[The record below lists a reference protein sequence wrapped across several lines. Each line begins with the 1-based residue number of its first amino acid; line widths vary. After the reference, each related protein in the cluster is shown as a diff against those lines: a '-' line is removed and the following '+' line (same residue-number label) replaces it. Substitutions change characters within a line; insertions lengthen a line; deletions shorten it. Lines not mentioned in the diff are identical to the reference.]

1 MSRLNIYMYSDKN
14 TTSNY
19 YNYTNNNDSDEED
32 NKGYV
37 YKDDA
42 DLYAH

>member
-1 MSRLNIYMYSDKN
+1 MYSDKN

-19 YNYTNNNDSDEED
+19 YNYTNNNDSDDE
-32 NKGYV
+32 NQGYV

-42 DLYAH
+42 DL